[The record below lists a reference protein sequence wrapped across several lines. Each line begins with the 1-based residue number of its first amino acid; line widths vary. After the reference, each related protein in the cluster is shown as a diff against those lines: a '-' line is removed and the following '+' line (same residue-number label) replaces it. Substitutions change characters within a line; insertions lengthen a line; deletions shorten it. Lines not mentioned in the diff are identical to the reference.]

1 MVSIVEDI
9 DNTTDIKGKITNAL
23 KSNSMLAHS
32 KLENPLSL
40 EIVVNYQRRFS
51 GEDTPIPST
60 SVAAPLINYEII
72 IYDGDIEKKR
82 IKNTNVTVNKGFG
95 ANLKTTF
102 TLGLGKTAKDE
113 EVDLQRLANGIV
125 SEIKKNTR

>member
-1 MVSIVEDI
+1 MRIQSD
-9 DNTTDIKGKITNAL
+9 KG
-23 KSNSMLAHS
+23 
-32 KLENPLSL
+32 
-40 EIVVNYQRRFS
+40 FS